1 MQLVFWLFQIRLLGS
16 RERAAVIVSMT
27 MRARS
32 CRFLAAENEI
42 IAAVDFRIRNDTDT
56 ASIRLELLRIIRPF
70 RNNPEKRI
78 EPFTEYP
85 RAARAT
91 RLCA

>member
-32 CRFLAAENEI
+32 CRLWQPK
-42 IAAVDFRIRNDTDT
+42 T
-56 ASIRLELLRIIRPF
+56 
-70 RNNPEKRI
+70 K
-78 EPFTEYP
+78 
-85 RAARAT
+85 
-91 RLCA
+91 